1 MVVLTGAGDKPSVR
15 EPTSRPRSDSGAPF
29 GGGALKLVKQI
40 PYARAMEILLL
51 GNRIDAEEALACG
64 LINRIVPR
72 ERLLA
77 DAIQTARALARNGPL
92 SIRAIKRVVHQTFGL
107 PSSEDLA
114 FEAEHALRVFAS
126 SDAREGPRAF
136 AEKRDPNYKGT

>member
-1 MVVLTGAGDKPSVR
+1 
-15 EPTSRPRSDSGAPF
+15 
-29 GGGALKLVKQI
+29 
-40 PYARAMEILLL
+40 MEILLL

-77 DAIQTARALARNGPL
+77 DAIQTARALARNGPR
-92 SIRAIKRVVHQTFGL
+92 SICAIKRVVHQTFGL

-136 AEKRDPNYKGT
+136 AEKRDPDYKGT